1 MQPGLCL
8 GKQTLHTLV
17 AGVTATNI
25 EFLVSKPFVWSERKQ
40 QYSKSNA
47 RAPEVHIKKKKKI
60 FFKQRISNFKVEC
73 LPMFVFKISP

>member
-47 RAPEVHIKKKKKI
+47 RAPEVHIKKKKKN
-60 FFKQRISNFKVEC
+60 FF
-73 LPMFVFKISP
+73 